1 MHTGPKALGNEATW
15 ESRRKLQP
23 SVTIDVDEAGREGV
37 GWIIGRFALFV
48 TVQFHHQSVRV
59 VLRSL

>member
-1 MHTGPKALGNEATW
+1 MHAGPRALGNEATW

-23 SVTIDVDEAGREGV
+23 SISTDVDEAGREGV
-37 GWIIGRFALFV
+37 DWIC
-48 TVQFHHQSVRV
+48 TVRHGSVPFHHQSIRE